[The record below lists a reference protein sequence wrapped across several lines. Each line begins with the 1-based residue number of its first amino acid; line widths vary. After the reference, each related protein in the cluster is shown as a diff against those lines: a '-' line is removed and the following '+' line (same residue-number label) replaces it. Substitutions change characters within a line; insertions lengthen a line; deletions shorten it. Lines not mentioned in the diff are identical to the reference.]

1 LWVDKK
7 GDIKMKRTI
16 KRATAMFMAVVMLMS
31 AAAFTVSAASP
42 AEGMLPVR
50 AIFEDAGAVID
61 WQEADRTIHIELL
74 GSVIVLYTR
83 QPLATVNNE
92 PMQLQDGILLY
103 DGRAFITQDDVALV
117 NLAIIAAMA
126 QHVTEDGFLASTI
139 VTAIATTEMLM
150 DALDIAGFTMAI
162 VHRDSGFTWTQGFGY
177 ADIERGIP
185 VDETTLFDTGSVVK
199 MFNAIALMQMVEQGI
214 IDLDE
219 PIVTY
224 LPDFF
229 VQPHPVHGG
238 DYRDITPRM
247 LLAHISGIEGDF
259 FGGMWSLG
267 APDPGIMN
275 NTLPRMA
282 DATMNNTQMKRMS
295 YANAGTMVLGVLT
308 ATMAGHDDYFYG
320 FWQHIEENVW
330 IPAGMY
336 TTTFVPDSDAN
347 RALPYISAS
356 LPMQEHTYTNPISA
370 GGMFTSAEEM
380 AKFMHII
387 LAGGGDI
394 ISQVSLD
401 EMFTIQLDN
410 DTSRHEPMQFGLG
423 THSVQWANGLVTQGH
438 DGGTTHYLTS
448 MQFHFDSGIGIFL
461 STNSQTGGGAFM
473 TVMEVAMTAAVQE
486 IMGDVN
492 LLAPRGP
499 GEPGERSREELEALV
514 GFYSGLGW
522 LEINDDGNLQFGNVP
537 GIPVPLELIPYTD
550 GSFGV
555 PFVGVRFWFDELDGS
570 MALFQG
576 EHPRVSAIKRIEGG
590 LWQANE
596 NFERWAGT
604 FEYYTESQNS
614 VHIVPYINFIIDE
627 SGYAFVNYLGDISS
641 PIGMIDDYTFYVLG
655 SGRNTGLV
663 IRLYESEGEAWLHMS
678 GTRFVRR

>member
-1 LWVDKK
+1 
-7 GDIKMKRTI
+7 MKRTI
-16 KRATAMFMAVVMLMS
+16 KKAIAMFMAMVMLMS
-31 AAAFTVSAASP
+31 AAAFTVSAANP

-50 AIFEDAGAVID
+50 AIFEDAGAVVGWRD
-61 WQEADRTIHIELL
+61 ADRTIHIELL
-74 GSVIVLYTR
+74 GNVIVLYTN
-83 QPLATVNNE
+83 QPLVTVNNE
-92 PMQLQDGILLY
+92 SMQLQDGVVLY
-103 DGRAFITQDDVALV
+103 GGRSFMTQEDVTLV
-117 NLAIIAAMA
+117 NSAIIAAMT
-126 QHVTEDGFLASTI
+126 QHVDGGEFLANT
-139 VTAIATTEMLM
+139 IATAVVTTETLM
-150 DALDIAGFTMAI
+150 EALDIAGFTMAI

-185 VDETTLFDTGSVVK
+185 VDEMTLFDTGSVIK

-219 PIVTY
+219 PVVTY

-267 APDPGIMN
+267 APDPDIMN
-275 NTLPRMA
+275 NALPRMA
-282 DATMNNTQMKRMS
+282 DATMNNTQMNRMS
-295 YANAGTMVLGVLT
+295 YANAGTMMLGILT
-308 ATMAGHDDYFYG
+308 ATMAGHDDYFHG
-320 FWQHIEENVW
+320 FWQHIEEYVW

-336 TTTFVPDSDAN
+336 TTTFVPDADAN
-347 RALPYISAS
+347 RALPYVSAS
-356 LPMQEHTYTNPISA
+356 LPVQEHTYVNPISA
-370 GGMFTSAEEM
+370 GGMFTNAAEM

-394 ISQVSLD
+394 ISQASLD
-401 EMFTIQLDN
+401 EMFAIQLDN
-410 DTSRHEPMQFGLG
+410 ETSRHEPMQFGLG
-423 THSVQWANGLVTQGH
+423 THSIQWANGLVTQGH

-473 TVMEVAMTAAVQE
+473 AVMQAAMTAAVQE
-486 IMGDVN
+486 IMGDID
-492 LLAPRGP
+492 LLMLRGP
-499 GEPGERSREELEALV
+499 GEPEERPREELEALT

-522 LEINDDGNLQFGNVP
+522 LKINNAGNLEFGNVP

-550 GSFGV
+550 GSFGL
-555 PFVGVRFWFDELDGS
+555 PFIGTRFWFDELDGS
-570 MALFQG
+570 MAIFQG
-576 EHPRVSAIKRIEGG
+576 DHPITSGTKRIEGG
-590 LWQANE
+590 LWQADE
-596 NFERWAGT
+596 NFTRWAGT
-604 FEYYTESQNS
+604 FKYYTETQNS
-614 VHIVPYINFIIDE
+614 FTIVPYVNLIVDE
-627 SGYAFVNYLGDISS
+627 NGYAFVGYLGDIGS

-663 IRLYESEGEAWLHMS
+663 IRLYENDGEAWLHMS